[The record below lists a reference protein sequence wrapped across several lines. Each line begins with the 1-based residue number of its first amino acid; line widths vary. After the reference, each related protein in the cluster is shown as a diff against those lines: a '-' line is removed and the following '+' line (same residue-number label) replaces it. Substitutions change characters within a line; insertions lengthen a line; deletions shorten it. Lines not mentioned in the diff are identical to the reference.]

1 MSLERLSKLVILSI
15 DKEMLAEL
23 ECNSLISNFVSQK
36 VRKINFN
43 VKIYIIYN

>member
-23 ECNSLISNFVSQK
+23 ECNSLINNFVSQK

-43 VKIYIIYN
+43 EKIYIIYN